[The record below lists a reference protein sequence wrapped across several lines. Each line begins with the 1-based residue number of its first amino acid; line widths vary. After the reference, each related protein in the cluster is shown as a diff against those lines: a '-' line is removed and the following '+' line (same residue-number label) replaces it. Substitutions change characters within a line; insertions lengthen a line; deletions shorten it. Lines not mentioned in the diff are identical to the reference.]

1 MPYVPKELAE
11 KLKQIDLI
19 TYFQMTGAFQ
29 VIYEGNGRYSTKEH
43 HSLKMD
49 NGKWNWFSHG
59 VGGRNAVDFLCKIET
74 GKDYHKALELL
85 MKRTG
90 ICAENY
96 QQVTKNNEEK
106 YKDFNNKWR
115 EDSSKPKQI
124 ILPEKNENNKR
135 AFAYLMSRGIDKEV
149 INYCIDNHFL
159 YEDKEH
165 HNVIFL
171 GYDENN
177 EVKFGC
183 ARASNQTR
191 FMMDLRGSSKEY
203 SFRLLAKE
211 KSSGVHIFESAIDLL
226 SYATLIKNR
235 GMDFRNFNLVS
246 LSGVYQTAS
255 NIGESKVPVA
265 IKKLLEAHKEIN
277 TIILHLDNDI
287 AGRNATE
294 AFKIKLEKDYKILD
308 RPSTFGKDV
317 NDFLR
322 HQIEEKNKKSRAYER

>member
-1 MPYVPKELAE
+1 MPYVPKEVTE
-11 KLKQIDLI
+11 ELKKIDLI
-19 TYFQMTGAFQ
+19 SYLQMTGLLQ
-29 VIYEGNGRYSTKEH
+29 VVYEGNGRYSTKEH
-43 HSLKMD
+43 DSLKMD
-49 NGKWNWFSHG
+49 HGKWNWFSIG
-59 VGGRNAVDFLCKIET
+59 FGGANAIDFIMKTKDKNFYDALNYLMEQT
-74 GKDYHKALELL
+74 G
-85 MKRTG
+85 MT
-90 ICAENY
+90 CENY
-96 QQVTKNNEEK
+96 ERVIQNNEEK
-106 YKDFNNKWR
+106 YQDFNNKWK
-115 EDSSKPKQI
+115 EDTSKPKQI

-135 AFAYLMSRGIDKEV
+135 VFAYLMSRGIDKEV

-191 FMMDLRGSSKEY
+191 FMMDLRDSSKEY

-255 NIGESKVPVA
+255 NIGESKVPIA

-308 RPSTFGKDV
+308 RPSTYGKDV

-322 HQIEEKNKKSRAYER
+322 YQIEEKNKKSRAYER

>member
-1 MPYVPKELAE
+1 METKGKNFYDALNYLME
-11 KLKQIDLI
+11 Q
-19 TYFQMTGAFQ
+19 TGM
-29 VIYEGNGRYSTKEH
+29 N
-43 HSLKMD
+43 
-49 NGKWNWFSHG
+49 
-59 VGGRNAVDFLCKIET
+59 
-74 GKDYHKALELL
+74 
-85 MKRTG
+85 
-90 ICAENY
+90 AENY
-96 QQVTKNNEEK
+96 EQVIKNNEEK
-106 YKDFNNKWR
+106 YKDFNNKWK
-115 EDSSKPKQI
+115 EDTSKPKHI

-135 AFAYLMSRGIDKEV
+135 VFAYLMSRGIDKEI

-235 GMDFRNFNLVS
+235 GMNFRNFNLVS

-287 AGRNATE
+287 AGKNATE